1 MKFYFF
7 LLFSRNLNHLIELS
21 DTYVFHG
28 DLEKI
33 IEVTYSYRN
42 IEENYILNETIF
54 EEYTGLSYEDYSLDF
69 LSRKYSY
76 KISVQIILI
85 DDILNKIKRIKV
97 LSRSES
103 LRRSILIEALE
114 YVKNILEISVLAIPF
129 ECEKA

>member
-103 LRRSILIEALE
+103 LRRGILIEALE